1 MSIALSRGKALLA
14 FLFFFVVTWSAAIVG
29 MATSQKA
36 PVIYAKIVQPSW
48 APPSWVFGPVW
59 TTLYCM
65 MAVAAWRV
73 WKRTGVKGMVW
84 VYLIHL
90 IFQSLWSWLF
100 FGLGRADL
108 AMLDITILML
118 LIAWLVAAFGR
129 VDRMAGGL
137 MMPYLLWVS
146 FATALNGSLWL
157 MNGGILPR

>member
-1 MSIALSRGKALLA
+1 MSMTPSRGKPLLALLF
-14 FLFFFVVTWSAAIVG
+14 FLFVTWSAAIVG
-29 MATSQKA
+29 MAASRNE

-59 TTLYCM
+59 TTLYGL

-73 WKRTGVKGMVW
+73 WMRRGLRGPAT

-90 IFQSLWSWLF
+90 IFQSMWSWLF

-108 AMLDITILML
+108 AMIDMLILLWMIVTL
-118 LIAWLVAAFGR
+118 LMAFR
-129 VDRMAGGL
+129 RIDRLAGGL
-137 MMPYLLWVS
+137 MLPYLLWVG
-146 FATALNGSLWL
+146 FATVLNGALWL